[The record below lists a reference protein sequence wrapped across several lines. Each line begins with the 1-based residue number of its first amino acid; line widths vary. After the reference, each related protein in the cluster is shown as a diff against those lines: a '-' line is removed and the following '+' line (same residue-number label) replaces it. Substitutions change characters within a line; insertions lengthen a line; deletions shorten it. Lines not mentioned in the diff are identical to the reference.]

1 MSLGA
6 GPLNLDST
14 THRQFVAENY
24 NGIKQAN
31 PNLPF
36 LVREAN
42 GVQPR
47 IFARFGMCI
56 TAFAINNRF
65 MPLMEFHSLFIDKG
79 VERKVTLEN
88 ASVQDV
94 KNALENLAKSN

>member
-1 MSLGA
+1 MSAWNSLSKSIKEVRVHFCQTSPASKG
-6 GPLNLDST
+6 LK
-14 THRQFVAENY
+14 QFVAENY
-24 NGIKQAN
+24 TGIKQAN

-36 LVREAN
+36 LIREAN

-47 IFARFGMCI
+47 IFARF
-56 TAFAINNRF
+56 
-65 MPLMEFHSLFIDKG
+65 DKG

-94 KNALENLAKSN
+94 KNALENLAKLN